1 MFSLPLP
8 LLLTVSV
15 ITSFLM
21 SFLRGLFSKNI
32 SSRNIDLLFYNF
44 LQNGVCTLAVAVIF
58 LLSGGFG
65 SFGLYSAFLGVL
77 MGLAV
82 AFSLQFNIQAYTV
95 GPFAYTTVIVALG
108 AVIPTLSG
116 PAFFGDAPLTA
127 AQWIGI
133 VLMIVCI
140 ILSPDK
146 SKQSDEK
153 KANVKWLVLS
163 VGASVINGLV
173 GVIQKIHQTDNSV
186 KEQMPALLLCCFAT
200 ATVASLCVYLNE
212 KRKLGNTISKSNAKQ
227 MLKLPI
233 LTGIVLAF
241 PHTINLWVAGVLPTA
256 VMFPIVNLCPMMLS
270 MVCAVAVLK
279 EKLSKSQ
286 WLGIAIGIVST
297 VLLSGVISF

>member
-1 MFSLPLP
+1 MFSLPMP

-44 LQNGVCTLAVAVIF
+44 LQNGVCTVAVAVIF

-65 SFGLYSAFLGVL
+65 TFGLYSAFLGVL

-116 PAFFGDAPLTA
+116 PAFFGDAPLTV

-133 VLMIVCI
+133 VLMVICI
-140 ILSPDK
+140 MLSPDK
-146 SKQSDEK
+146 SPKTTEN
-153 KANVKWLVLS
+153 KANFKWLILS
-163 VGASVINGLV
+163 VAASVINGLV
-173 GVIQKIHQTDNSV
+173 GVIQKIHQTDDPV
-186 KEQMPALLLCCFAT
+186 KAQMPALLLCCFAT
-200 ATVASLCVYLNE
+200 ATVASLCVYLIE
-212 KRKLGNTISKSNAKQ
+212 KRKSGDLISKPPVKQ

-233 LTGIVLAF
+233 LTGFVLAF

-270 MVCAVAVLK
+270 MICAVVVLK

-286 WLGIAIGIVST
+286 WSGIAIGIAST
-297 VLLSGVISF
+297 VLLSGIISF